1 MPQFRNTSLFF
12 ILLSISL
19 LSQLTACGGGSG
31 STSTDNQTP
40 NNQVENNGNWDE
52 GNWNEFNWQ

>member
-12 ILLSISL
+12 ILLSIS
-19 LSQLTACGGGSG
+19 QLTACGGGSG
-31 STSTDNQTP
+31 STSADNQTP